1 MAGEANRSRFFQTQ
15 GDEKNLAFVK
25 GLKPRVELS
34 EARLAD
40 AVAKAVAEA
49 CASRDAVAVA
59 RCLSAY
65 VALGRAAEAE
75 RAIREA
81 RVAPAVAEA
90 LKRHEAHSEAQSDFA
105 ALLETCVDA
114 ALRSVDV
121 ELEDDVPPLA
131 ANRNRNRNRHRRR
144 R

>member
-1 MAGEANRSRFFQTQ
+1 MHIQHACTCVTVRPTLALTPDLLDATLGALASALRERCRLLERVAGEANRSRFFQTQ

-25 GLKPRVELS
+25 GLKPRVERS

-75 RAIREA
+75 RLIREA

-90 LKRHEAHSEAQSDFA
+90 LKRGVPRQS
-105 ALLETCVDA
+105 
-114 ALRSVDV
+114 R
-121 ELEDDVPPLA
+121 
-131 ANRNRNRNRHRRR
+131 
-144 R
+144 